1 MFATLS
7 KTLSDMARND
17 PLGFMGL
24 ILVALLLLCGLFGS
38 YLAPYDPF
46 KIAIP
51 DRLLPPSP
59 THLFGTDKLGRD
71 VFSRVLAGSAFALQI
86 GIVSVAI
93 SVVAGV
99 VLGLIAGYGPRF
111 VDNALILIF
120 DATYSF
126 PTVIL
131 GLAFVTLFGASNVT
145 LMALV
150 ILFLTPAYARLVRSG
165 TLAAKSADYVMAI
178 RSLGARPSRIL
189 GIHIL
194 PNVIGPVM
202 IVACMDVPGIIA
214 LEAGLTYLGLGV
226 PPPAPSW
233 GRILEEGTGS
243 IREAPWIVLA
253 GGLPI
258 VLATLGFTFL
268 GESLRERI
276 DPKRRT
282 GR

>member
-1 MFATLS
+1 
-7 KTLSDMARND
+7 MARND
-17 PLGFMGL
+17 PLGLLGL
-24 ILVALLLLCGLFGS
+24 ILVVFIIFCGLFGAA
-38 YLAPYDPF
+38 LAPYDPF
-46 KIAIP
+46 KIAVP
-51 DRLLPPSP
+51 DRLLPPSAE
-59 THLFGTDKLGRD
+59 HLFGTDKLGRD
-71 VFSRVLAGSAFALQI
+71 VFSRVLAGSFFALQI
-86 GIVSVAI
+86 GILTVAI

-99 VLGLIAGYGPRF
+99 ALGLIAGYGPRIL
-111 VDNALILIF
+111 DNALLLVF

-150 ILFLTPAYARLVRSG
+150 VLFLTPAYARLIRSG
-165 TLAAKSADYVMAI
+165 TLSAKTADYVLAI
-178 RSLGARPSRIL
+178 RSLGASPLRIL
-189 GIHIL
+189 AVHIL
-194 PNVIGPVM
+194 PNVIGPVV

-214 LEAGLTYLGLGV
+214 LEAGLTFLGLGV

-258 VLATLGFTFL
+258 VLATLGFTFF
-268 GESLRERI
+268 GESLRERL

>member
-1 MFATLS
+1 
-7 KTLSDMARND
+7 
-17 PLGFMGL
+17 MGL
-24 ILVALLLLCGLFGS
+24 LGLFLVIVIILCGLFGS
-38 YLAPYDPF
+38 HLAPYDPF
-46 KIAIP
+46 KIAVP
-51 DRLLPPSP
+51 DRLMPPSAE
-59 THLFGTDKLGRD
+59 HLLGTDKLGRD
-71 VFSRVLAGSAFALQI
+71 VFSRILAGSAIALKI
-86 GIVSVAI
+86 SILSVAI

-99 VLGLIAGYGPRF
+99 ALGLVAGYGPRF
-111 VDNALILIF
+111 LDNLLLLIF

-165 TLAAKSADYVMAI
+165 TLSAKSADYVLAI
-178 RSLGARPSRIL
+178 RSLGASPARIL
-189 GIHIL
+189 GVHIL
-194 PNVIGPVM
+194 PNVVGPVI

-233 GRILEEGTGS
+233 GRILEEGTVS
-243 IREAPWIVLA
+243 IRDAPWIVLA

-268 GESLRERI
+268 GESMRERI

>member
-7 KTLSDMARND
+7 NSLRDMARND
-17 PLGFMGL
+17 PLGVLGL
-24 ILVALLLLCGLFGS
+24 ILVVVVIFCGLFGS
-38 YLAPYDPF
+38 TLAPFDPF
-46 KIAIP
+46 KIAVP
-51 DRLLPPSP
+51 DRLLPPSAE
-59 THLFGTDKLGRD
+59 HLFGTDKLGRD
-71 VFSRVLAGSAFALQI
+71 VFSRVLAGSALALQI
-86 GIVSVAI
+86 GIVSVGIA
-93 SVVAGV
+93 VVCGI
-99 VLGLIAGYGPRF
+99 VLGLVAGYGPRWL
-111 VDNALILIF
+111 DNLLLLVF

-131 GLAFVTLFGASNVT
+131 GIAFVTLFGASTTT

-150 ILFLTPAYARLVRSG
+150 ILFLTPAYGRLIRSG
-165 TLAAKSADYVMAI
+165 TLSAKTADYVLAI
-178 RSLGARPSRIL
+178 RSLGASPARIL
-189 GIHIL
+189 GLHIL
-194 PNVIGPVM
+194 PNVVGPVI

-243 IREAPWIVLA
+243 IREAWWIVVA

-258 VLATLGFTFL
+258 IIATLGFTFL
-268 GESLRERI
+268 GESMRERI